1 MPKFLVL
8 SFDDGTIYDKKFI
21 EILNKYNVSATLN
34 LNSGLQN
41 FVWYYQDKYEI
52 KRLTLT
58 DDIHLYDNHEI
69 ASHTLTHPFLTELT
83 EEELIKEVN
92 EDISNLERIF
102 NIKVVSFGTPF
113 DRCSEREIE
122 IIKKHTPIKYF
133 RVPILKEDDD
143 FSLPID
149 EYHVPINALYEDKDI
164 YERIKKFANCE
175 NDNALFVI
183 AGHSYDFEMQN
194 HWEYIEDL
202 IKYILSFKEIEI
214 KTFKDALS
222 ILFNKE

>member
-8 SFDDGTIYDKKFI
+8 SFDDGTIYDKRFI

-83 EEELIKEVN
+83 EEE
-92 EDISNLERIF
+92 
-102 NIKVVSFGTPF
+102 
-113 DRCSEREIE
+113 
-122 IIKKHTPIKYF
+122 
-133 RVPILKEDDD
+133 
-143 FSLPID
+143 
-149 EYHVPINALYEDKDI
+149 
-164 YERIKKFANCE
+164 
-175 NDNALFVI
+175 
-183 AGHSYDFEMQN
+183 
-194 HWEYIEDL
+194 
-202 IKYILSFKEIEI
+202 
-214 KTFKDALS
+214 
-222 ILFNKE
+222 